1 MARRFVLRSDPEA
14 SRPATLQIDYAAALD
29 PQQLAAA
36 TAPPGPTL
44 VVAGAGTGK
53 TRTLVYRVAYLVETG
68 TPPEQIALLTF
79 TRRAAAE
86 MLARAGRL
94 LDGRCERVR
103 GGTFHAFCL
112 SVLRQ
117 HAERVGLPRAFT
129 LLDTADAADVIDLLR
144 SQAGH
149 DASKTRFPRK
159 GTIQALLSASVNR
172 GVALG
177 DVIAATA
184 PHVAGHAE
192 AIADLGRAFAAY
204 KREAGLAD
212 YDDLLALTLELFD
225 RHPDVQALVAGSLR
239 HVLVDEYQDVNGLQA
254 EIVARLASV
263 HRNLTA
269 VGDDAQA
276 IYGFRGSD
284 VRHILGF
291 ADRYAGARVLRL
303 ERNYRST
310 QPILDLANHVL
321 AGVGYDKRLVAA
333 RESSDAPGEPGP
345 EPPALVRAP
354 DDGDEARFV
363 AQVVLDA
370 REEGLS
376 LGRIGVLFRS
386 GPCSFALEAELQRR
400 GVPFVKRGGLRL
412 SEAAH
417 VRDVV
422 AHLRAAENPADVVA
436 WTRALKLV
444 EGVGPQAARVLLPWA
459 AEAAATG
466 RVDAGTLPPVRSAAA
481 TAGALALAR
490 LVAALRADDDAGASV
505 EAQTERLLAYYRPV
519 LERVYPDDADA
530 RAADLDAFGA
540 LAAAAPSR
548 RAFLE
553 GLALDPLDLTS
564 GPAEG
569 AFADEAPLVLS
580 TIHSAKGLEFDT
592 VFVIHALDGILPSQ
606 YAVKSAD
613 ETDEER
619 RLLYVALTRA
629 ETRLYVSFPLVHYR
643 RGTGAVLTEPSRF
656 LSGVPEALLEPWSLV
671 EEAAPPL
678 LGATSEAPRLGP

>member
-1 MARRFVLRSDPEA
+1 MARRFVLRADPEA
-14 SRPATLQIDYAAALD
+14 ARPAALQIDYAAHLD

-36 TAPPGPTL
+36 TAGPGATL

-68 TPPEQIALLTF
+68 TPAEQIALLTF

-103 GGTFHAFCL
+103 GGTFHALGL

-117 HAERVGLPRAFT
+117 HAERIGFPRAFT
-129 LLDTADAADVIDLLR
+129 LLDTVDAADVIDLLR
-144 SQAGH
+144 TQGGF
-149 DASKTRFPRK
+149 DASQKRFPRK
-159 GTIQALLSASVNR
+159 GTVQALLSASVNR
-172 GVALG
+172 GLPLAEVVQLTAPQFAPHTEAIGALG
-177 DVIAATA
+177 A
-184 PHVAGHAE
+184 
-192 AIADLGRAFAAY
+192 AFAAY
-204 KREAGLAD
+204 KREAGLVD
-212 YDDLLALTLELFD
+212 YDDLLALTVRLLDE
-225 RHPDVQALVAGSLR
+225 HPDVRAAVAGSLR

-254 EIVARLASV
+254 DLVERLASV
-263 HRNLTA
+263 HGGLTA

-291 ADRYAGARVLRL
+291 AERYAGARVLKL

-310 QPILDLANHVL
+310 TPILDLANTVL

-333 RESSDAPGEPGP
+333 RTDVGER
-345 EPPALVRAP
+345 PALVRAP
-354 DDGDEARFV
+354 DDADEARFV

-370 REEGLS
+370 REAGVP

-386 GPCSFALEAELQRR
+386 GPCSFALEAELARR
-400 GVPFVKRGGLRL
+400 GIPFVKRGGLKL
-412 SEAAH
+412 AEAAH

-422 AHLRAAENPADVVA
+422 AHLRAAENPADAVA

-444 EGVGPQAARVLLPWA
+444 EGVGPQAARLLLPWIA
-459 AEAAATG
+459 HATETG
-466 RVDAGTLPPVRSAAA
+466 RVDAGALPPVRSGAA

-490 LVAALRADDDAGASV
+490 LVGTLRDDATAGATA
-505 EAQTERLLAYYRPV
+505 EAQTERLLAYYRP
-519 LERVYPDDADA
+519 LMERLYPDDAAA
-530 RAADLDAFGA
+530 RADDLDALAA

-548 RAFLE
+548 AAFLE
-553 GLALDPLDLTS
+553 TLALDPIDYS
-564 GPAEG
+564 AGPAEG
-569 AFADEAPLVLS
+569 TFADEAPLVLS

-592 VFVIHALDGILPSQ
+592 VFLIHALDGILPSH
-606 YAVKSAD
+606 YALRTPE

-629 ETRLYVSFPLVHYR
+629 ETSLYVSYPLVHYR
-643 RGTGAVLTEPSRF
+643 RGSGAILTEPSRF
-656 LSGVPEALLEPWSLV
+656 LVGLPETLLEPWSLV
-671 EEAAPPL
+671 EEAPAVLPAAPDV
-678 LGATSEAPRLGP
+678 RQIGPGE